1 MPQIPTDFVVCL
13 IIKSELGS
21 WEKIKMATAAAAG
34 WGWTSASLSL
44 GGFSFPP
51 YPAIKRNNNRWL
63 ALGRRLITIFV
74 GGSMT
79 FSFRV

>member
-44 GGFSFPP
+44 GGFFLPP
-51 YPAIKRNNNRWL
+51 LPSNKKKQQQMVSPRA
-63 ALGRRLITIFV
+63 
-74 GGSMT
+74 
-79 FSFRV
+79 